1 MLSPLT
7 RAVGPFMDNEVS
19 PILVHSMEKN
29 DEVPTPPLK
38 MTQTV
43 KSGANENLTF
53 KMGNK
58 DLIQVGA
65 THPLK
70 SDSTVLAFDQNR
82 KSYVTAKLSGEKP
95 EDSPR
100 ESREDFSGQFP
111 QRPGEKMMVIFE

>member
-29 DEVPTPPLK
+29 DEAPTPPLK

-82 KSYVTAKLSGEKP
+82 KTKSACSHKITTLGSGEM
-95 EDSPR
+95 
-100 ESREDFSGQFP
+100 DFHGFLL
-111 QRPGEKMMVIFE
+111 FLLNL